1 MSKTPRGQVMRPT
14 NAQQKEPTHVVSP
27 RISFRD
33 RNQWMDPNQEMFLES
48 LTSFDSKHTA
58 SGLDRIHVLFRS
70 NRWTIVQSR
79 SFDLSCLDMTR
90 LKGPVSVHRE

>member
-14 NAQQKEPTHVVSP
+14 NAQQKRPTTSSARHT
-27 RISFRD
+27 RISFRN
-33 RNQWMDPNQEMFLES
+33 RNQRMDPNQEMFLDS
-48 LTSFDSKHTA
+48 LTSIDSKHTA

-79 SFDLSCLDMTR
+79 SFDLSC
-90 LKGPVSVHRE
+90 HA